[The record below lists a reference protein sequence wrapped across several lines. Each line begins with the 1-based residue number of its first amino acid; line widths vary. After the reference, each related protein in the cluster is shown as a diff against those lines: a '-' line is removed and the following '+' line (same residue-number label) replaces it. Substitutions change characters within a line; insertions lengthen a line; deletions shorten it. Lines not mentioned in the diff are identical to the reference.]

1 MNEDPNIIDD
11 TKIISKFIQMGQ
23 HGLVQVPARFRKK
36 KNGILLGGHWCG
48 AGHKVSD
55 DKVSGYGLRDV
66 ENLVVGV

>member
-1 MNEDPNIIDD
+1 
-11 TKIISKFIQMGQ
+11 MGQ

-36 KNGILLGGHWCG
+36 KNGILLGGHRCG